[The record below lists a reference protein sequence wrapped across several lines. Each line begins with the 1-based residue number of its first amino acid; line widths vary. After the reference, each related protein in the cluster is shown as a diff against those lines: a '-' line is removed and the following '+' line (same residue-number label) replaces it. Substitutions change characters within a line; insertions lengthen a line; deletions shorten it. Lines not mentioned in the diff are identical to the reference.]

1 MENIENEE
9 NEVLDEKENDLTIEP
24 IIEPENQ
31 KEDESEDEPLPV
43 IEADDDGNEDE
54 PAPITSREERRA
66 QARLNN
72 KK

>member
-9 NEVLDEKENDLTIEP
+9 NEVLDEKEEDLTIEP
-24 IIEPENQ
+24 IIEPENL

-43 IEADDDGNEDE
+43 IQADNDEDEDE
-54 PAPITSREERRA
+54 PAPTTSREERRA

>member
-9 NEVLDEKENDLTIEP
+9 NEVLDEKEEDLTIEP
-24 IIEPENQ
+24 IIEPENL